1 MIYFFG
7 GNPKKKGKH
16 MIFFKIFRER
26 TILLILE
33 LFWQLGFCSL
43 CIDDGFLC
51 VVVYSFFLIF
61 QSVIIL
67 LLKLSNN
74 LFVDHFNKGNET
86 L

>member
-51 VVVYSFFLIF
+51 VVVYSFFPDLPV
-61 QSVIIL
+61 S
-67 LLKLSNN
+67 
-74 LFVDHFNKGNET
+74 DHFVVEVVK
-86 L
+86 